1 MSTKH
6 TVLLAALIPGLALLT
21 ACNRNVDD
29 TNPTPTAETTPAP
42 AATDTAPPEPTP
54 TEPMPAETAPAAMP
68 STGSELAFADMDK
81 NHDGGITKD
90 ELADSDTL
98 YEHFSAADSDG
109 DGKLS
114 EAEVSK
120 HRAEMSP
127 D

>member
-1 MSTKH
+1 MSTKY

-29 TNPTPTAETTPAP
+29 TNPTPTTETAPAP
-42 AATDTAPPEPTP
+42 AATDTMPPEPTP

-68 STGSELAFADMDK
+68 STGSEMSFADMDK

-90 ELADSDTL
+90 ELADTDML
-98 YEHFSAADSDG
+98 YEHFSAADTDG

-127 D
+127 G